1 MMNTQR
7 ILHVD
12 DSWGC
17 RQLVNAVLSFY
28 GYEVLE
34 AETGAQA
41 VAIAQQEWPD
51 LILMDIY
58 LPNTNGVEATKLIKA
73 SPVGH
78 VPVIAVTSSD
88 KMSDYKRMMDAG
100 CSAYLLKPFSP
111 SQLLSLVRQH
121 LQPVPVAV

>member
-1 MMNTQR
+1 MNTQR

-34 AETGAQA
+34 AENGSQA
-41 VAIAQQEWPD
+41 VAIAEQEWPD

-58 LPNTNGVEATKLIKA
+58 LPNMNGVEATKLIKA
-73 SPVGH
+73 SAVGA

-121 LQPVPVAV
+121 LAPVQVAV

>member
-1 MMNTQR
+1 MMTNKL

-28 GYEVLE
+28 GYDVLE
-34 AETGAQA
+34 AVDGVQGLAMAEK
-41 VAIAQQEWPD
+41 ERPD

-58 LPNTNGVEATKLIKA
+58 LPNQNGAETTRLLKA
-73 SPVGH
+73 SSVAH

-100 CSAYLLKPFSP
+100 CAAYLLKPFSP
-111 SQLLSLVRQH
+111 GQLLALVRQH
-121 LQPVPVAV
+121 LQEVPVAV

>member
-34 AETGAQA
+34 AENGSQA
-41 VAIAQQEWPD
+41 VAIAEQEWPD

-58 LPNTNGVEATKLIKA
+58 LPNMNGVEATKLIKA
-73 SPVGH
+73 SAVGA

-121 LQPVPVAV
+121 LAPVQVAV

>member
-1 MMNTQR
+1 MNTQR

-17 RQLVNAVLSFY
+17 RQLVSAVLSFY

-34 AETGAQA
+34 AEDGAQA
-41 VAIAQQEWPD
+41 VEMAQREWPD
-51 LILMDIY
+51 LILMDLY
-58 LPNTNGVEATKLIKA
+58 LPNMNGAEATKLIKA

-88 KMSDYKRMMDAG
+88 KMSDYKRMMGAG

-121 LQPVPVAV
+121 LAPIPVAV